1 MSKKQ
6 MLAILPSVLLI
17 HIPLLWS
24 SLLGH
29 PLLIAIFSSPVSRAL
44 PSFYLLGGPSQISN
58 QNSRACLRI
67 LISRAPCRVLA
78 LRVLGVI

>member
-1 MSKKQ
+1 

-44 PSFYLLGGPSQISN
+44 PSFYLLGAPSQISN
-58 QNSRACLRI
+58 QRATQVPL
-67 LISRAPCRVLA
+67 LISRAPPVLDA
-78 LRVLGVI
+78 YWVAPLK